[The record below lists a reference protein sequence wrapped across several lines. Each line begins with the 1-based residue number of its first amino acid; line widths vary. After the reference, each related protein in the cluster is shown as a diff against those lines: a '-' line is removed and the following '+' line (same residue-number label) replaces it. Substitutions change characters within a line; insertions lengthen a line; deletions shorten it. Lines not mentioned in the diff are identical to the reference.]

1 MQKEQINLEIVPPV
15 IVDENGDVQPYPSV
29 ESAIRAVEAVDVANN
44 EYAFYDS
51 TGRVLEGHV
60 QKGKVNLVLTSRF
73 ESDSPLLRRRILQ
86 VLSLLGVAEQNL
98 NNAPFSD
105 LAHLFLKAHEK
116 RRK

>member
-15 IVDENGDVQPYPSV
+15 IVDENGDVQPYHSM

-51 TGRVLEGHV
+51 TGRVLEGRV
-60 QKGKVNLVLTSRF
+60 QKGKVSLIPTSRF
-73 ESDSPLLRRRILQ
+73 ESDSTSLRERILQ

-98 NNAPFSD
+98 KSAPFSD
-105 LAHLFLKAHEK
+105 LAYLLLRAYEK
-116 RRK
+116 RK